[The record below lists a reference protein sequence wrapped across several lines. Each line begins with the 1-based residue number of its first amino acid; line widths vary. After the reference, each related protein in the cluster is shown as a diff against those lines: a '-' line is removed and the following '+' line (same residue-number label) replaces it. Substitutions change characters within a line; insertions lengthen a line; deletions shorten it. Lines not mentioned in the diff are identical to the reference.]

1 MYLPMLQSLFGLF
14 AFILIAWALS
24 ENRRGVS
31 PRLVITGLVLQFVL
45 ALIFLKIPVFRDLF
59 LLLNRAAEALE
70 EGTRA
75 GTTFVF
81 GYLGGGALPFEEPY
95 PGAAYIFA
103 FRALPVIIVT
113 GALTTLLYHW
123 KIIPVL
129 VRAFSAVL
137 SGPWVSAE
145 LWVWDARRIY
155 SRGWSNPP
163 SSSGL
168 ISPP

>member
-75 GTTFVF
+75 GTTFCLRLSRRWRV
-81 GYLGGGALPFEEPY
+81 AL
-95 PGAAYIFA
+95 
-103 FRALPVIIVT
+103 
-113 GALTTLLYHW
+113 
-123 KIIPVL
+123 
-129 VRAFSAVL
+129 
-137 SGPWVSAE
+137 
-145 LWVWDARRIY
+145 
-155 SRGWSNPP
+155 
-163 SSSGL
+163 
-168 ISPP
+168 